1 MAAAA
6 ANVTGGMGNVVRGL
20 LAAVFLAAVTAGCG
34 GHASRPAGATA
45 LPGDPHTTAALVKVA
60 TVFNDE
66 YDSGDYGPV
75 YDRWDARS
83 QAIISRAE
91 YIRRRAACPSAP
103 QVARVEDAR
112 RGPGGAWLV
121 DYEIGGVHLTD
132 YWFYARGRW
141 VFDLVLSNPDAVRL
155 YKLPS
160 QQYAAAVGCAH

>member
-1 MAAAA
+1 
-6 ANVTGGMGNVVRGL
+6 MGNVVRRLLASVL
-20 LAAVFLAAVTAGCG
+20 LAAATASCS
-34 GHASRPAGATA
+34 GHASHPARAA
-45 LPGDPHTTAALVKVA
+45 ELPRDPHTTAALVKIA

-66 YDSGDYGPV
+66 YDNGDYGPV

-91 YIRRRAACPSAP
+91 YIRRRTTCPAAP

-112 RGPGGAWLV
+112 PGPGGAWLV

-132 YWFYARGRW
+132 YWFYVHARW
-141 VFDLVLSNPDAVRL
+141 VFDLALSNPDAVRL